1 MFKEFK
7 TFIMQGNVID
17 LAVAVVIG
25 TAFGLIIASF
35 VGDIITP
42 LLLAPALKAA
52 GVDDVA
58 SLTWGAVKYGKFIS
72 SILNF
77 LVIAFALFLVVK
89 AKNNMAKKKEA
100 AAPAGPSQTEL
111 LTQIRDL
118 LKK

>member
-25 TAFGLIIASF
+25 AAFGLIIASF

-42 LLLAPALKAA
+42 LILAPALKAA

-72 SILNF
+72 AVINF
-77 LVIAFALFLVVK
+77 LIIAFALFLVVK
-89 AKNNMAKKKEA
+89 ASNSLKKKEA

-111 LTQIRDL
+111 LIQIRDL